1 MFEGPSSRRRSRFGF
16 RSRRLP
22 QSGRCR
28 KRLSRV
34 YGFLAARFRSMSG
47 HLWTLP
53 PRSVA
58 QIPCLSPC
66 LGDPYFWGKT
76 PPHLGRADS
85 VDPSTTGSVL
95 TSQHRH
101 LARAFLNRGFQ
112 VNFRPC
118 ATPIFGLG
126 VPWPRTGSQTGLE
139 CLRGPVVRGGLS
151 RGNLS
156 SRRSTSQRVPRK
168 EFLQLTKSRSEGHD
182 WKERP
187 ALFSQQTSL
196 SRCDRQGS
204 ASPH

>member
-1 MFEGPSSRRRSRFGF
+1 M
-16 RSRRLP
+16 
-22 QSGRCR
+22 SGRPPQAPGQVQPVGH
-28 KRLSRV
+28 RV
-34 YGFLAARFRSMSG
+34 CPHIWVPQPASTVRPALGQVRRVRS
-47 HLWTLP
+47 P
-53 PRSVA
+53 VA
-58 QIPCLSPC
+58 QTPCLSPC